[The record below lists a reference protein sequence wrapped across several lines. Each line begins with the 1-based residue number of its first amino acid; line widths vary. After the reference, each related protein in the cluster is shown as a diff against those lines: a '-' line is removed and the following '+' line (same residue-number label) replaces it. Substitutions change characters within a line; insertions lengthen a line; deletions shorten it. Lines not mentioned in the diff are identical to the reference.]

1 VTLAGVASASS
12 LTVQATGTTDVSG
25 NIATTGPV
33 ILRSGQLVRADNS
46 VINGS
51 GNLIVADIDAGT
63 GAITLAANNGRLE
76 AGILAGGAIDARA
89 TGSANDQGDVRI
101 AGVASASSLDVNA
114 ARNLD
119 VDGPVTIAGPAT
131 LTAGNDLTTVD
142 IDTGSSAITATATA
156 GTLVMGTLAGGAID
170 VRATAGNATVAAIRR
185 GDAAGATTV
194 AVTAGQVATIT
205 GATIATG
212 SAGVTGGSGAST
224 GAITTAAPITI
235 TATTGNAETGV
246 LSGGAVLVKA
256 VAGNAT
262 VAGISQSSSA
272 TIEARGSITTTGAT
286 SSSGEV
292 KMTAGTDSTAGT
304 ITAAGISAGSAGLTL
319 VARGGQ
325 ITLNGTA
332 NSAGTAGLEA
342 RRIDLANNAE
352 VIASART
359 TITISGPGTTAS
371 IGGAAGDDR
380 LLDGVD
386 LAGFRSSEL
395 QLVGGA
401 RDLEIQGVDL
411 FPNVRQVGI
420 GMAATGN
427 IRVVGA
433 LRFATGTGA
442 QQRTLTLGGDA
453 TAVDLD
459 ESAVQARSI
468 AVVAQPALSNSTPAA
483 NDGQILAAGSVVR
496 LRATYIALGLA
507 PSPTP
512 GLPFLDTLLGATPPT
527 TDVVRSQFLIN
538 PTSSLYT
545 PVPQYQAT
553 RPTLVA
559 ASRLVLSAG
568 QWALIQN
575 TDRAAQPGGGI
586 LLDTLQLNRLGTGP
600 DPVVAVFGS
609 LGGQEGIAAALRI
622 TPDQLDGISP
632 NNVRI
637 NGCVALS
644 TAGCIVT
651 GLPLPLVQLNDP
663 SRGLLIS
670 TPPDLIL
677 PVELISGTTNEALW
691 RDDEDLAPGT
701 VPAAERTPAELQ
713 P

>member
-1 VTLAGVASASS
+1 
-12 LTVQATGTTDVSG
+12 
-25 NIATTGPV
+25 
-33 ILRSGQLVRADNS
+33 
-46 VINGS
+46 
-51 GNLIVADIDAGT
+51 
-63 GAITLAANNGRLE
+63 
-76 AGILAGGAIDARA
+76 
-89 TGSANDQGDVRI
+89 
-101 AGVASASSLDVNA
+101 
-114 ARNLD
+114 
-119 VDGPVTIAGPAT
+119 
-131 LTAGNDLTTVD
+131 
-142 IDTGSSAITATATA
+142 
-156 GTLVMGTLAGGAID
+156 
-170 VRATAGNATVAAIRR
+170 
-185 GDAAGATTV
+185 
-194 AVTAGQVATIT
+194 
-205 GATIATG
+205 
-212 SAGVTGGSGAST
+212 
-224 GAITTAAPITI
+224 
-235 TATTGNAETGV
+235 
-246 LSGGAVLVKA
+246 
-256 VAGNAT
+256 
-262 VAGISQSSSA
+262 
-272 TIEARGSITTTGAT
+272 
-286 SSSGEV
+286 
-292 KMTAGTDSTAGT
+292 MTAGTDSAAGT

-319 VARGGQ
+319 AARGGQ

-359 TITISGPGTTAS
+359 TITISGGGTRAS
-371 IGGAAGDDR
+371 LGGDAGDDR
-380 LLDGVD
+380 LLASDD
-386 LAGFRSSEL
+386 LAGFRTPEL

-401 RDLEIQGVDL
+401 RDLDIRAVDL

-420 GMAATGN
+420 GMANTGN
-427 IRVVGA
+427 IRVLGA

-453 TAVDLD
+453 TGADLD

-512 GLPFLDTLLGATPPT
+512 GLPFLDALLGATPPT
-527 TDVVRSQFLIN
+527 TDVVRTQFLIN

-559 ASRLVLSAG
+559 ANRLVLSPG

-586 LLDTLQLNRLGTGP
+586 LLDTLQLNRLGTGS

-691 RDDEDLAPGT
+691 RDDEELAPGA
-701 VPAAERTPAELQ
+701 VPAAERTPADLQ